1 MGADEK
7 LTAFVE
13 LESAIHAG
21 TIWFDGRNCA
31 ESVKAGNMFRAL
43 LRCSHLAQLAAAS
56 SGERSQRRAG
66 DRKLFPATLLLRG
79 GRGILAKAAKS
90 GRRGDR
96 SQRFRLDS
104 EPNFVRNCVP

>member
-1 MGADEK
+1 MRADEK

-79 GRGILAKAAKS
+79 GRGILAKAAK
-90 GRRGDR
+90 
-96 SQRFRLDS
+96 
-104 EPNFVRNCVP
+104 